1 MLHLTPEAATHSAL
15 LGQRENPFPNFED
28 SREGGM
34 ELPLEDHLAAKRIP
48 KPRFFWGSANGTL
61 KHWPKSYGI
70 FSDGYLAAYYL
81 AANLLAA
88 SNETKNIT

>member
-1 MLHLTPEAATHSAL
+1 
-15 LGQRENPFPNFED
+15 
-28 SREGGM
+28 M